1 MQLPEAEELV
11 GKAKGKTIVL
21 LNAQWTDTKS
31 VPSRH
36 GSFVGSFETV
46 YCFQPIAIQVC
57 SPFEVPRQCWTHSPA
72 LLRDTRGLPCLEDVV
87 PADAR
92 SCSSLSRHGIS
103 TIILWLAPLWQGFSY
118 GHEQ

>member
-1 MQLPEAEELV
+1 MYRIRHARQVCKRACCNVQLPEAEQLV
-11 GKAKGKTIVL
+11 AKAKGKTVVL

-57 SPFEVPRQCWTHSPA
+57 SSKA
-72 LLRDTRGLPCLEDVV
+72 
-87 PADAR
+87 
-92 SCSSLSRHGIS
+92 SR
-103 TIILWLAPLWQGFSY
+103 
-118 GHEQ
+118 